1 MKAYAMK
8 NIRNICFVGSSN
20 SGKTSLAEQ
29 MLFQTKM
36 ISRVGK
42 VNDGNTTLDF
52 DADEV
57 DKKISL
63 SLALAYIDYKDN
75 RINIIDT
82 PGYGDFIGEQIAGI
96 QAVETVMIVTN
107 ATAGF
112 EVGLEKSIDLLEGT
126 TCTKAVI
133 VNKMDL
139 ENSDYF
145 KVLDTLKE
153 NRGIH
158 CAPILIPIGRE
169 AAFKGVIDV
178 VKGKAFIDGN
188 EADIPNTSK
197 EDYEKAKASLMEAI
211 AETDEAMLNEYLE
224 NDENLSA
231 ESMHTGLQKALV
243 EGSIVPAFCC
253 SASTAVGVSSLIE
266 AIVEYLPSPEAK
278 STIKILKDQKTENI
292 VCTPNGELFAY
303 VFKSIVDPNM
313 GDCAY
318 VRVFSGS
325 IKSGQD
331 VYIPER
337 DSKDKISSLYYF
349 TGKNRADASELRA
362 GEIGGLVKL
371 KVAKGLNSIVAQN
384 SKIAHTPVKLPT
396 PVYWQAVKAANQNDE
411 DKIGQALSKLLSE
424 DQTIT
429 ATINTETHENVIA
442 GIGEQQIGLVQKR
455 LKSRY
460 KVDAELKQ
468 PKIPYKETITGK
480 ADHKYRHKKQSG
492 GKGQY
497 GEVYFR
503 VSPTERGE
511 GFKFVNSIVGG
522 TIPSNFIPAIE
533 KGLNETMEKGIIA
546 GYNVVDI
553 CVDVYFGSYHDV
565 DSSEMAFK
573 IASSMCL
580 KESFK
585 MAKPIILEPI
595 YIVDIIIPQEYLG
608 DVMGDISTRR
618 GKIQGMEQVAKKQ
631 ILKATMPLSELF
643 AYFPNLKS
651 LTQGRGLFEQKF
663 SHYEKLPDE
672 LAKVIVDAYQTP
684 GSED

>member
-1 MKAYAMK
+1 MN
-8 NIRNICFVGSSN
+8 NIRNIALVGSSN
-20 SGKTSLAEQ
+20 SGKTTLVEQ
-29 MLFQTKM
+29 MLFQTKS

-52 DADEV
+52 DPDEIE
-57 DKKISL
+57 KQISI
-63 SLALAYIDYKDN
+63 SLALAYIDYNDF
-75 RINIIDT
+75 RINVIDT
-82 PGYGDFIGEQIAGI
+82 PGYGDYIGEQIAAV
-96 QAVETVMIVTN
+96 QAVETVMIVAN
-107 ATAGF
+107 GAAGF
-112 EVGLEKSIDLLEGT
+112 EVGLEKSIDLLEGNP
-126 TCTKAVI
+126 CTKAVI
-133 VNKMDL
+133 VNKLDL

-145 KVLDTLKE
+145 KVLETFKE
-153 NRGIH
+153 NRNMH

-169 AAFKGVIDV
+169 SSFSGVIDV
-178 VKGKAFIDGN
+178 VKGKAFIDGATV
-188 EADIPNTSK
+188 EIPVGSQK
-197 EDYEKAKASLMEAI
+197 DYENAKDLLMEAI
-211 AETDEAMLNEYLE
+211 AMTDESLEEKYLE
-224 NDENLSA
+224 FMELSS
-231 ESMHTGLQKALV
+231 EDMHTGLQKALV

-253 SASTAVGVSSLIE
+253 SAQTTVGVNSLID
-266 AIVEYLPSPEAK
+266 AIVEYLPSPQAK
-278 STIKILKDQKTENI
+278 ANFKLIKDNKPDTL
-292 VCTPNGELFAY
+292 VCTPSGELFAY

-325 IKSGQD
+325 IKSGMD

-337 DSKDKISSLYYF
+337 DSKDKISSMYYF
-349 TGKNRADASELRA
+349 MGKNRNDASELRA

-371 KVAKGLNSIVAQN
+371 KVAKGLNSIVTPN
-384 SKIAHTPVKLPT
+384 SKLAHTPVKLPT
-396 PVYWQAVKAANQNDE
+396 AVYWQTIKAVNQNDE
-411 DKIGQALSKLLSE
+411 DKIGAALTKLLSE
-424 DQTIT
+424 DVTIN
-429 ATINTETHENVIA
+429 ATINTETHENVIS
-442 GIGEQQIGLVQKR
+442 GIGEQQIGLIQKR

-468 PKIPYKETITGK
+468 PKIPYKETIMGN

-503 VSPTERGE
+503 LSPTERGE

-595 YIVDIIIPQEYLG
+595 YFVDIIIPNEYLG

-643 AYFPNLKS
+643 GYFPTLKS

-672 LAKVIVDAYQTP
+672 LAKAIIDAYQ
-684 GSED
+684 SVDE